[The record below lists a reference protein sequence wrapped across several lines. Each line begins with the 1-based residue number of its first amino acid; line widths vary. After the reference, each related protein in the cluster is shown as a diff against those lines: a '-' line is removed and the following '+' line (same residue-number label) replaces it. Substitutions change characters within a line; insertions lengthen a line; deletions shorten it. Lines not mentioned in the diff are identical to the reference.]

1 MHVNVYTSGK
11 NVLFNLCIVP
21 TEESHYDR
29 STTSVEPTSGAD
41 YSDTTD
47 SGVSRETEES
57 TSKKAESY
65 RLKICHHHPVR
76 ILGNFHSHTLL
87 HLKQLTLVFYQT

>member
-21 TEESHYDR
+21 TEESRYDR
-29 STTSVEPTSGAD
+29 SITSVEPTSRAD

-57 TSKKAESY
+57 TSKKGGKLPIKKMPPSSTSD
-65 RLKICHHHPVR
+65 I
-76 ILGNFHSHTLL
+76 GNFP
-87 HLKQLTLVFYQT
+87 